1 MKLKWTNFDNLFVG
15 ILVVVL
21 FEVVMHNLGM
31 TRLERIALGLII
43 IVTFLLRNMRN
54 N

>member
-15 ILVVVL
+15 ILVVIL

-31 TRLERIALGLII
+31 TKLEKTAIGLII
-43 IVTFLLRNMRN
+43 IVTFLLRNIN
-54 N
+54 SK